1 MRKTICIALMCA
13 LSIPATSA
21 LSKNE
26 PIVVSAESVGATVS
40 RDLNRQLEHAA
51 RSGRYSHGD
60 GYVMLRF
67 NRGDDGR
74 PENIT
79 FYRSSDASGV
89 NRLARAAVR
98 RLGSRG
104 GLPDTGVANQPFQAN
119 IVLATSQLSH
129 DRLAA
134 DLERAERYR
143 LASSPGE
150 RAVIAV
156 AGGSR
161 TAS

>member
-1 MRKTICIALMCA
+1 MRKTICIALVCA
-13 LSIPATSA
+13 LSIPATPA

-26 PIVVSAESVGATVS
+26 PIVVSAESVGVSVS
-40 RDLNRQLEHAA
+40 RDLNRQLEYAA
-51 RSGRYSHGD
+51 RFGLYHHGD

-67 NRGDDGR
+67 HRGDDGK

-79 FYRSSDASGV
+79 FYRRSGSSGV
-89 NRLARAAVR
+89 DRLARAAVR

-104 GLPDTGVANQPFQAN
+104 GLPETGIANQPFQAN

-134 DLERAERYR
+134 ELERAELNR
-143 LASSPGE
+143 LASAPGE

-156 AGGSR
+156 AGSSQ